1 MVDHEKLLEENLREA
16 CSLGD
21 IEAVE
26 ALISKG
32 VNVNSR
38 NEVNGWLVVLMIISE
53 SIMNN

>member
-32 VNVNSR
+32 VNINSR
-38 NEVNGWLVVLMIISE
+38 NEVNGWLV
-53 SIMNN
+53 